1 MLRNYTLWY
10 ISIFLIV
17 WLLPLLM
24 EQGTL
29 IRYALE
35 EFRVLITGLIVGYY
49 LGKAERRKEKE

>member
-1 MLRNYTLWY
+1 
-10 ISIFLIV
+10 
-17 WLLPLLM
+17 M